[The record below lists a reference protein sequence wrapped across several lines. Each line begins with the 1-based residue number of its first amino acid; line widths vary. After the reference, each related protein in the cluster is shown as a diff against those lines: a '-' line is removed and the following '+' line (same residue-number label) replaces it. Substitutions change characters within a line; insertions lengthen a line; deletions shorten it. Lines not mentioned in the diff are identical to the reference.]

1 MERPSGVI
9 LNVTPSVHARLL
21 SSIDLRWRNKP
32 MKFTRIFPV
41 ITALSLPFAAT
52 AYDESSLIVTATR
65 SEQERVYIP
74 AVVNVITREEILAGG
89 AAHLAEVLRM
99 QGGVQLND
107 LYGDGSRT
115 SIGMRGFGE
124 TANANTLI
132 LVDGRRLNNPDIADP
147 DLNSVSLKDVE
158 RVEIIQGSGSILY
171 GDQAA
176 GGVINI
182 ITRRP
187 ERFAAEAAVLAG
199 SYGRETLQAYIANA
213 FDNGLAFSLSAESR
227 RADGYRE
234 HNAVEYQNL
243 SARADYSHDKGEVFL
258 ELQSVDDRLQTP
270 GALFE
275 RELREDRRQ
284 SAADFANDYNR
295 LEHAISRLGLEQA
308 VSEHW
313 TLLAEYTDRH
323 TDGEFVLSFRGFP
336 AAPEPA
342 NRQDREFRS
351 FTPRLAGRYET
362 ANGPLLLTLGADR
375 EESDYFLE
383 SQLGTQRNEQQ
394 TRSWYAQAVL
404 PVLEAMDLALGFR
417 NASTGNALV
426 DRPAF
431 GQGVPDDA
439 DLDDDLSIYS
449 VGLTVQASA
458 ALRHFIRH
466 EENYRFPKVDEH
478 TNSPVVP
485 DFFTGESG
493 EPLATQTGESTEL
506 GLDWTRDGASAG
518 LVLYRLD
525 LRDEI
530 SFDPVQFRNVN
541 IDSTRR
547 EGATLNATWQITDKV
562 GAGLSYSHLDTEIR
576 SGGFAGNR
584 VPFTSERTASASLD
598 WTFNESWH
606 LYTELLYVGDRLFS
620 GDFAAILPELEGYTL
635 VNARLDFSR
644 GRWKLG
650 MRINNI
656 ADQRYS
662 GSGAAALDPASF
674 TTVESFYPAPGRNGW
689 LQLAYRI
696 E

>member
-1 MERPSGVI
+1 
-9 LNVTPSVHARLL
+9 
-21 SSIDLRWRNKP
+21 
-32 MKFTRIFPV
+32 MKFTRVFPV
-41 ITALSLPFAAT
+41 IAGLCLPAAV
-52 AYDESSLIVTATR
+52 AASDEPSLIVTATR

-74 AVVNVITREEILAGG
+74 AVVKVITREEILAGG

-99 QGGVQLND
+99 QGGIQLND

-132 LVDGRRLNNPDIADP
+132 LVDGRRLNNPDLADP
-147 DLNSVSLKDVE
+147 DLNSVSLKDVA
-158 RVEIIQGSGSILY
+158 RVEIIQGSGSVLY

-187 ERFAAEAAVLAG
+187 ERFTVEAEALAG
-199 SYGRETLQAYIANA
+199 SYGRETLQAYFANA
-213 FDNGLAFSLSAESR
+213 FDNGLAFSVSAESR

-234 HNAVEYQNL
+234 HNAVEYENL
-243 SARADYSHDKGEVFL
+243 FARAGYSHETGEVFL
-258 ELQSVDDRLQTP
+258 ELQSVADRLQTP

-275 RELREDRRQ
+275 GELREDRRQ
-284 SAADFANDYNR
+284 SVSDFANDYNS
-295 LEHAISRLGLEQA
+295 LEHAVTRLGLEQA

-313 TLLAEYTDRH
+313 TLLAEYTDRD

-336 AAPEPA
+336 AAAEPP
-342 NRQDREFRS
+342 NRQDREFRG
-351 FTPRLAGRYET
+351 FTPRFAGRYET
-362 ANGPLLLTLGADR
+362 AHGPLLVTLGADR
-375 EESDYFLE
+375 EESGYFLE
-383 SQLGTQRNEQQ
+383 SRLGTQRNEQR
-394 TRSWYAQAVL
+394 TRGWYAQAIL
-404 PVLEAMDLALGFR
+404 PVLDAMDLALGFR
-417 NASTGNALV
+417 NASTENALV

-439 DLDDDLSIYS
+439 DLDDDLSVYS
-449 VGLTVQASA
+449 VGLTVRASET
-458 ALRHFIRH
+458 LRHFIRY

-478 TNSPVVP
+478 TSSPVVP
-485 DFFTGESG
+485 DFFTGEPG

-506 GLDWTRDGASAG
+506 GLDWTREDASAG

-530 SFDPVQFRNVN
+530 SFDPVQFQNVN

-547 EGATLNATWQITDKV
+547 EGVTLNATWVIV
-562 GAGLSYSHLDTEIR
+562 AGLGAGLSYGRLDSEIR

-584 VPFTSERTASASLD
+584 VPFISEHTASASLD
-598 WTFNESWH
+598 WVLNESWH
-606 LYTELLYVGDRLFS
+606 FYAELLHVGDRLFS
-620 GDFAAILPELEGYTL
+620 GDFAAALPELEGYTL
-635 VNARLDFSR
+635 ANARLDFSR

-650 MRINNI
+650 LRINNV
-656 ADQRYS
+656 ADERYS
-662 GSGAAALDPASF
+662 GSGAAALDPSSF
-674 TTVESFYPAPGRNGW
+674 TTVQSFYPAPERNGW